1 MFFPRDF
8 VQKALK
14 EGIIQFG
21 EKPKTS
27 MKMDSD
33 PMQTEGAHY
42 NEPVEILMVELLK
55 ASTWRLTK
63 VNISLSLQMLTCN
76 RYTPKLRRG

>member
-1 MFFPRDF
+1 M
-8 VQKALK
+8 QKALK

-21 EKPKTS
+21 EKLKTS

-42 NEPVEILMVELLK
+42 NEHVEILMVEATEGFNMEVDK
-55 ASTWRLTK
+55 GEHIFVVAD
-63 VNISLSLQMLTCN
+63 VDMQ
-76 RYTPKLRRG
+76 